1 MLLVGFNTHPRTINA
16 TGCGRGNLVKV
27 LVFQLRKLVLVERS
41 HIFIWLKESF
51 VNNTQIL
58 SFKQTCQFMAR
69 SSIISRT

>member
-41 HIFIWLKESF
+41 HVFIWLKESI
-51 VNNTQIL
+51 VNNIQIL
-58 SFKQTCQFMAR
+58 CKQYTNTKF
-69 SSIISRT
+69 